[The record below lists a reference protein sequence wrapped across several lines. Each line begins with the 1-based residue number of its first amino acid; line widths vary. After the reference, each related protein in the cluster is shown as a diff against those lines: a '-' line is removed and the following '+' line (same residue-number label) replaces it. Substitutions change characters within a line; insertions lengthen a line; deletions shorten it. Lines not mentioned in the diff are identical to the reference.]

1 MEGGFKLNLLSAKEA
16 SKILSVT
23 EQTVRNLIYRGEL
36 KKVNVGRAVRVKEKD
51 LMGYIEENTDIE
63 ATDRPEREHKP
74 KERVE
79 YITTKEA
86 ARRLNKSL
94 RTVQRY
100 VNQGKLEGYKDGKEW
115 KISKESIRQ
124 YQEGGKE

>member
-1 MEGGFKLNLLSAKEA
+1 MNLLSAKEA

-51 LMGYIEENTDIE
+51 LMGYIEKNTDIE
-63 ATDRPEREHKP
+63 ATNRPKNQNKP
-74 KERVE
+74 EKGVE

-86 ARRLNKSL
+86 ARRLDKSL